1 MADNTVLK
9 DGIGNSFTLRAK
21 DVTQIQD
28 GSLRRSMTMATLFPV
43 EFGTTGGSFHK
54 AAKSGVMAAG
64 LVAASPIFSFWF
76 QSGVL
81 FGLVR
86 RVRLQAWTT
95 ATPFAAGLATFDFFI
110 ARNFTNPL
118 TGGTTA
124 LAGGRM
130 RGSFPIPNA
139 IIEIAAT
146 AALAGGSYALEQSP
160 AESVTVTPGT
170 VAQTLFSPAP
180 LRLFET
186 LQGEMPLL
194 FVQGEGFLIQATVP
208 ATGTWGFSVTTEWDE
223 VPLYSA
229 GF

>member
-43 EFGTTGGSFHK
+43 EFGTTGGSYHR

-64 LVAASPIFSFWF
+64 LAAASPIFTFWF

-86 RVRLQAWTT
+86 RVRLSAWTT
-95 ATPFAAGLATFDFFI
+95 ATSFVAGLATFDFFI
-110 ARNFTNPL
+110 ARSFTNPL
-118 TGGTTA
+118 TGGSTV
-124 LAGGRM
+124 LPGGRM
-130 RGSFPIPNA
+130 RGTMPIPNA
-139 IIEIAAT
+139 ILQVSTT
-146 AALAGGSYALEQSP
+146 AALTGGTYALEQSP
-160 AESVTVTPGT
+160 TESVTVTPGT

-180 LRLFET
+180 MRLFEK
-186 LQGEMPLL
+186 LQGEMPMLL
-194 FVQGEGFLIQATVP
+194 VQNEGFLIQATVP